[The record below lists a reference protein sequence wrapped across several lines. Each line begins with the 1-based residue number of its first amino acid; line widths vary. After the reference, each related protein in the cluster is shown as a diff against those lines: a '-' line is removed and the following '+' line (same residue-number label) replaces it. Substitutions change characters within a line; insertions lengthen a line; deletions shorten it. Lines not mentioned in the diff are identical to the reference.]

1 MSNVA
6 DKENNPDRGKGETT
20 DSHLIGPRQEYRR
33 TGKAPD
39 QSDAFAS
46 GKSGE
51 GKPTTPYRY

>member
-6 DKENNPDRGKGETT
+6 DKENNPNKGKGEST

-39 QSDAFAS
+39 PSDAFAT

-51 GKPTTPYRY
+51 GKATTPFRW

>member
-6 DKENNPDRGKGETT
+6 TKENNTKDQSSNTT

-39 QSDAFAS
+39 DGDAMVHGS
-46 GKSGE
+46 KGK